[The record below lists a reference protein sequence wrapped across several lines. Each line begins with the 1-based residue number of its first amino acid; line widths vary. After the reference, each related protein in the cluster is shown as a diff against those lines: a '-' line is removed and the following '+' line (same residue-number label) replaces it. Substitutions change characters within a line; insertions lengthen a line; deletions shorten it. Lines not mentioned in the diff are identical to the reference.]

1 MKDKITAEGISAILD
16 TKIIGKNIVC
26 LEEIDSTNNE
36 AKRNSDMPDG
46 TVFIAELQTGGKGRL
61 GRNWSSPKG
70 VGAWFTILLKP
81 DVSPENVSAITLV
94 AGLAVCKAIGGKIK
108 YPNDI
113 VIGTKKVCGILTEL
127 CAQINTVN
135 HVVCGIGINVNN
147 DSFDDE
153 IKNRATSIFIETGK
167 KLSRSSI
174 IAQGLTEFEPLYQS
188 FLNNGLSEILEEY
201 KSYCVTLNSYV
212 TVTYQGNSIQGIC
225 RDILPDGSIVIDTGN
240 ERLII
245 NSGEVSV
252 RGVYGYV

>member
-174 IAQGLTEFEPLYQS
+174 IAQVLTEFEPLYQS

-252 RGVYGYV
+252 RGIYGYV

>member
-1 MKDKITAEGISAILD
+1 MKDKITSEGISAILD

-167 KLSRSSI
+167 KVSRSSI
-174 IAQGLTEFEPLYQS
+174 IAQVLTEFEPLYQS
-188 FLNNGLSEILEEY
+188 FLHNGLSEIIEEY
-201 KSYCVTLNSYV
+201 KSYCVTLNSHV
-212 TVTYQGNSIQGIC
+212 TVTYQGNLMQGIC
-225 RDILPDGSIVIDTGN
+225 RDILPDGSIVIDNGN

>member
-1 MKDKITAEGISAILD
+1 MKDKITSEGISAILD

-174 IAQGLTEFEPLYQS
+174 IAQVLTEFEPLYQS